1 MKKQTIPFLSV
12 IIPVFNEEKR
22 IKNIINII
30 AFLKKQQYKWEVI
43 IVNDGSSDKTI
54 DMLKFLKNKLKFK
67 LISLP
72 ENQGKGAAIKMGMLT
87 ASGKYR
93 LFLDVDL
100 STPIEE
106 FDKLKP
112 QLKKFDIVI
121 GSRKMKGSSVIIR
134 QSFIRESLGKLFT
147 FLSQIT
153 LQMKISD
160 FTCGFKCFSQKA
172 ADQIFPFQ
180 TINRWGFDS
189 EILYIGKLK
198 NYSIIEVPVEWKNAP
213 GTKVKFPDAIINSLL
228 ELVIIKVN
236 GFKGLYR

>member
-22 IKNIINII
+22 IKNINNII
-30 AFLKKQQYKWEVI
+30 TFLKKQQYKWEVI

-54 DMLKFLKNKLKFK
+54 AMLKFLKNKLKFK

-72 ENQGKGAAIKMGMLT
+72 KNQGKGAAIKMGMLT

-106 FDKLKP
+106 FNKLKP

-134 QSFIRESLGKLFT
+134 QSFIREFLGKLFT

-172 ADQIFPFQ
+172 ADQIFPLQ

-198 NYSIIEVPVEWKNAP
+198 NYSIIEVPVKWRNAP

-228 ELVIIKVN
+228 ELVIIEVN
-236 GFKGLYR
+236 GFRGLYR